1 MGATYSVFR
10 REFASY
16 FNTPI
21 GYVFMAFFLLVT
33 KALFVSTIFTNGSAD
48 MRGYFG
54 LMPIFFLFFIPAIS
68 MRLWSE
74 ERKLGTL
81 EWLLTLPLNAWQ
93 AVVGKYLAGL
103 AFIAVFLMLTADVP
117 IFMYLY
123 GNPDIGPII
132 GGYLGTMVLGM
143 VYLAI
148 GAFASSLTADQI
160 VAFVVAVAISF
171 IFFLMGY
178 GPVLDWLK
186 DIFGS
191 NFTAGVQQFGIEFHF
206 ESICRGVV
214 DSRDVIYA
222 VSMSGV
228 FLFLNYLIV
237 DHRR

>member
-191 NFTAGVQQFGIEFHF
+191 NFTAGV
-206 ESICRGVV
+206 
-214 DSRDVIYA
+214 
-222 VSMSGV
+222 
-228 FLFLNYLIV
+228 
-237 DHRR
+237 

>member
-10 REFASY
+10 REFGAY

-93 AVVGKYLAGL
+93 AVIGKYLAGL
-103 AFIAVFLMLTADVP
+103 AFIAVFLLLTIDIP
-117 IFMYLY
+117 LFMHAY

-178 GPVLDWLK
+178 PPVLEWMK
-186 DIFGS
+186 DVLGS
-191 NFTAGVQQFGIEFHF
+191 GVTSKVQLLGIEYHF

-214 DSRDVIYA
+214 DTRDVLYA
-222 VSMSGV
+222 LSMSGV